1 MTGPLHMQPS
11 TKHIGVTHDVDT
23 FRPGVHWS
31 IFLEPCLNRTTRM
44 PWFHDVKVTTVSNA
58 IAELERQVRVDE
70 ERLDTLESLK
80 KVRRV
85 RCATCRVIHAVLIAS
100 DDRAC
105 L

>member
-1 MTGPLHMQPS
+1 MNGPLRMQPS
-11 TKHIGVTHDVDT
+11 TEHIGVKHVVNI
-23 FRPGVHWS
+23 FPPGVHWR
-31 IFLEPCLNRTTRM
+31 IIMATCRTARM
-44 PWFHDVKVTTVSNA
+44 PLFHDVKVTTVSNA

-105 L
+105 R